1 MSVANKKVSE
11 LQPGDY
17 LPRFAGQVIMTRVA
31 MVEVLVTGRGSVPV
45 YLNPNDEV
53 EVWES

>member
-17 LPRFAGQVIMTRVA
+17 LPAFGTVILTRVA
-31 MVEVLVTGRGSVPV
+31 QIEVLITGKIPL

-53 EVWES
+53 EVWE